1 MINTGLMV
9 QTVLKRAD
17 FLRNNLKREYKV
29 KSVKFTLIK
38 TPIFFQYIEFCKIQ
52 CMVKFC
58 YILYLK
64 VIVFLVLTTKFWIFN
79 SEPLVKYVFQNR
91 KISLNS
97 VRFVQIRLWAGTN
110 STKLYQFGTGLFWFR
125 PVPWKKFCHILFYP
139 FHNTIL
145 P

>member
-1 MINTGLMV
+1 MV

-64 VIVFLVLTTKFWIFN
+64 VIVFLVLTTKF
-79 SEPLVKYVFQNR
+79 
-91 KISLNS
+91 
-97 VRFVQIRLWAGTN
+97 
-110 STKLYQFGTGLFWFR
+110 
-125 PVPWKKFCHILFYP
+125 
-139 FHNTIL
+139 
-145 P
+145 